1 MTKLDKYQAVLRRP
15 INFQARVLLVLAILS
30 IPFVFQFP
38 LWTMSFQSNQYPDPL
53 RMTIYINHL
62 DGQKTQIR
70 DDLREIN
77 SLNHYIGMRPL
88 METDF
93 AEFLWLPF
101 AMGFFALIILRAV
114 VFGNLRD
121 IVDVVVLY
129 VYFSLFSAWTFY
141 RRLYDYGHNLNP
153 EAAIKV
159 DPFMPPFFGRVQVAN
174 FWVESFPGGGSYVL
188 GLFGILI
195 IAAFIV
201 AFLNARRLQRMV
213 EV

>member
-101 AMGFFALIILRAV
+101 AMGFFALITLRAV

-121 IVDVVVLY
+121 IVDVIVLY
-129 VYFSLFSAWTFY
+129 AYFSLFSAWTFY

>member
-15 INFQARVLLVLAILS
+15 INVQARVLLILAVLS
-30 IPFVFQFP
+30 IPLVFQFP

-62 DGQKTQIR
+62 EGQKTDIR

-88 METDF
+88 MESDF

-114 VFGNLRD
+114 VFGSLRD
-121 IVDVVVLY
+121 IVDIVVLY
-129 VYFSLFSAWTFY
+129 AYFSLFSAWTFY

-159 DPFMPPFFGRVQVAN
+159 EPFTPPFFGRVQIAN
-174 FWVESFPGGGSYVL
+174 FWVESFPGGGSYMMA
-188 GLFGILI
+188 LFGILI
-195 IAAFIV
+195 MAAFAV

-213 EV
+213 EA

>member
-213 EV
+213 EA

>member
-15 INFQARVLLVLAILS
+15 INFQARVLLILAVLSL
-30 IPFVFQFP
+30 PLVFQFP

-53 RMTIYINHL
+53 RMTIYIDHL
-62 DGQKTQIR
+62 EGQKTQTR

-88 METDF
+88 MESDF

-101 AMGFFALIILRAV
+101 AMGFFALITLRTV

-121 IVDVVVLY
+121 VVDIVVLY
-129 VYFSLFSAWTFY
+129 TYFSLFSAWNFY

-153 EAAIKV
+153 EAAIKIE
-159 DPFMPPFFGRVQVAN
+159 PFTPPFFGRVQVAN
-174 FWVESFPGGGSYVL
+174 FWVESFPEGGSYVIA
-188 GLFGILI
+188 LFGILI
-195 IAAFIV
+195 VAAFVV
-201 AFLNARRLQRMV
+201 AYLNARRLQRMV
-213 EV
+213 EA